1 MVFGWIIK
9 LKMSERKSLMG
20 WSNLDS
26 SIGFNFNPFDSNS
39 RNFGKIKEQS
49 ISQGFRDYL
58 PGREEEGHSHPF
70 NIDNTVNF
78 SDLDRKFFEF
88 YQPLLL
94 QTGSINSSRK
104 TYDG

>member
-39 RNFGKIKEQS
+39 RNFGKIKE
-49 ISQGFRDYL
+49 
-58 PGREEEGHSHPF
+58 
-70 NIDNTVNF
+70 
-78 SDLDRKFFEF
+78 
-88 YQPLLL
+88 
-94 QTGSINSSRK
+94 
-104 TYDG
+104 